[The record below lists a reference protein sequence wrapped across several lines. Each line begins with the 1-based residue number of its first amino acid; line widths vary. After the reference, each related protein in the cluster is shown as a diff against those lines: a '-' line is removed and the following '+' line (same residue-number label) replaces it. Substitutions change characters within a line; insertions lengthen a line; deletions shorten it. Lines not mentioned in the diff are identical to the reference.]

1 MWQMPDSHT
10 FAIVSGRAMRVWGG
24 SNYSVCN
31 LESPFAGT
39 FSHAMLVQATFPTP
53 VSARNTTLSTVD
65 ALTLT
70 VTTFVTCA

>member
-1 MWQMPDSHT
+1 MADRPDSHVRDC
-10 FAIVSGRAMRVWGG
+10 FWSRHAGVGRLKLFG
-24 SNYSVCN
+24 VCN

-39 FSHAMLVQATFPTP
+39 FSHAKLVQAAFPTG
-53 VSARNTTLSTVD
+53 LSKKHDSLD

>member
-10 FAIVSGRAMRVWGG
+10 VAIVSGRAMRVWGG

-39 FSHAMLVQATFPTP
+39 FSHAKLVQATFPTG
-53 VSARNTTLSTVD
+53 LSKKHDSLD

>member
-39 FSHAMLVQATFPTP
+39 FSHAKLVQATFPTP
-53 VSARNTTLSTVD
+53 VSARKHDSLD